1 MITKNRLIVGVIV
14 IAILAV
20 SLSIVGG
27 SGENVAVRAFND
39 VWVNGNVAEA
49 SNYFAPNYEGYY
61 VGIGTKR
68 GPEGVK
74 ESFEIYR
81 SGLSNLRYTVEQ
93 TVVAEDK
100 TAIVWRATGVHSNEL
115 FGIPATNK
123 EIEIQGIT
131 VYKVVNGQI
140 VEGSQY
146 WHTPALLN
154 QLNQLPPDVL
164 NLSEYTSSVQAHTP
178 MMHELVGLDEVLAQS
193 NRAYGTTQE
202 DNMSTVSAFIAE
214 TCSDQEIQQ
223 IQANLAGF
231 FSEDFMDHST
241 FEQFQSGATTGQANQ
256 AVIEVMAAVSNVF
269 PSEIFVD
276 DMFAEGDFVVVQ
288 NTLDMTQQIKLFGV
302 DPDPNGEG
310 FLSQR
315 IDVMRLVDGKIVEH
329 WAGDD
334 LGAFYH
340 LGVVHNATR

>member
-27 SGENVAVRAFND
+27 SGENVAIRAFND
-39 VWVNGNVAEA
+39 VWVNGNVDEA
-49 SNYFAPNYEGYY
+49 SNYFATNYEGYY

-68 GPEGVK
+68 GPAGVK

-100 TAIVWRATGVHSNEL
+100 TAIVWRATGVHSNTL

-131 VYKVVNGQI
+131 IYKVVNGQI
-140 VEGSQY
+140 VEGGQY

-164 NLSEYTSSVQAHTP
+164 NLSEYTSAVQAQAP

-214 TCSDQEIQQ
+214 TCEENAIP
-223 IQANLAGF
+223 IEANLGEF
-231 FSEDFMDHST
+231 FSESFMDHST
-241 FEQFQSGATTGQANQ
+241 FEQFQSGATSGQANQ
-256 AVIEVMAAVSNVF
+256 AVIEVMSAVSHVF
-269 PSEIFVD
+269 PSQIFID

-288 NTLDMTQQIKLFGV
+288 NTLDMTQQVKLFGV

-315 IDVMRLVDGKIVEH
+315 VDVMRLVDGKIVEH